1 MYFTLLHDLSKI
13 HALSSESKQNFAIKI
28 LPCFRWFAFFF
39 HLGCCCVFLCL
50 GWPLQWLCFVLQ
62 SSIKKLAHLIR
73 TKELFL
79 IFFSGIAPVQLKRLM
94 VFRYGILSRTSY
106 CMLFLSI
113 VNATSKF
120 LGKFWSCFLLVRN
133 LYSTVV
139 IFNDSHLDELT
150 WSHFQNQVDSDK
162 DSHSGC
168 QNISQCH
175 HQQKQFACVR
185 LKVLSH
191 SSMPFLKHL
200 ISFKVKRPGE
210 ENVKCTI
217 MFLLDYQVRGINQ
230 MSVVN

>member
-1 MYFTLLHDLSKI
+1 MASHQFNSRDWWFSGMEFCPGLLTACCFW
-13 HALSSESKQNFAIKI
+13 ALSMQPPK
-28 LPCFRWFAFFF
+28 
-39 HLGCCCVFLCL
+39 
-50 GWPLQWLCFVLQ
+50 
-62 SSIKKLAHLIR
+62 
-73 TKELFL
+73 
-79 IFFSGIAPVQLKRLM
+79 
-94 VFRYGILSRTSY
+94 
-106 CMLFLSI
+106 
-113 VNATSKF
+113 
-120 LGKFWSCFLLVRN
+120 SCFLLVHN
-133 LYSTVV
+133 LCSTVV
-139 IFNDSHLDELT
+139 IYNDSHLNELT

-175 HQQKQFACVR
+175 HQQKQFACVK